1 MSFIPS
7 RIAALISLAVAIT
20 VQPAQA
26 RGDIEYRPF
35 FHQPYDSAETEWAF
49 EPKLN
54 TPPSPPP
61 YAGYLIGQ
69 ATSYNGVKVAKVL
82 EPALLD
88 LLTSGELTSE
98 EIKDMQKANEA
109 LAAQP
114 GGIGAALE
122 QLAGSQNAN
131 LATASHTVTGQIS
144 NQLLSTLRALP
155 ADENNHVWVQGLGN
169 DGHLDSRSGSA
180 GLQHRTRGLLLGA
193 DWAVDHAW
201 RVGVM
206 GAKSTSNLDAQRFSA
221 ELDSLHLGAYAVR
234 QDGPLALRLGAIYS
248 SHAGTNRRNVN
259 LLDYKDQ
266 LKSHYD
272 AQSQT
277 LFSELGYQLG
287 SQDLRVEPFVGLGYQ
302 RYHRDSFKESG
313 GLTALNVGAQ
323 TQQNFNSTVG
333 LHLATVYRFDN
344 QVRLTPHLST
354 GWKHLYGA
362 VDSQVRQSY
371 RNAPVA
377 LDGFTITGTSLDR
390 DSLDVNA
397 GVDLALSS
405 QHTLGL
411 SYSGQAGTHSRNQGV
426 KGQWTM
432 SF

>member
-7 RIAALISLAVAIT
+7 RVAAFISLAVAIS

-35 FHQPYDSAETEWAF
+35 FHHPYDSIDTEWAI
-49 EPKLN
+49 EPKLG

-69 ATSYNGVKVAKVL
+69 ATTYNGVQVAKVL
-82 EPALLD
+82 EPALLE
-88 LLTSGELTSE
+88 LLNAGELTSE
-98 EIKDMQKANEA
+98 QIKKLQKVNEA
-109 LAAQP
+109 LAGQP

-131 LATASHTVTGQIS
+131 LATATHAVTSQIS

-155 ADENNHVWVQGLGN
+155 ADENSHFWVQGLGN
-169 DGHLDSRSGSA
+169 DGNLDSRSGSA
-180 GLQHRTRGLLLGA
+180 GLKHGTRGLLLGA
-193 DWAVDHAW
+193 DWAVDPAW

-206 GAKSTSNLDAQRFSA
+206 SAKSASNLGAQRFSA

-266 LKSHYD
+266 LKSRYD

-287 SQDLRVEPFVGLGYQ
+287 SQDLRVEPFAGIGYQ

-313 GLTALNVGAQ
+313 GLSALNVGAQ
-323 TQQNFNSTVG
+323 TQQNLSSTVG
-333 LHLATVYRFDN
+333 LRLATVYRFDN
-344 QVRLTPHLST
+344 QISLTPHLST

-362 VDSQVRQSY
+362 VDSQVHQSY
-371 RNAPVA
+371 RNVPVV
-377 LDGFTITGTSLDR
+377 LDGFTITGTALDR
-390 DSLDVNA
+390 NSLDVQA
-397 GVDLALSS
+397 GLDVALSK

-411 SYSGQAGTHSRNQGV
+411 TYSGQAGTHSRNQGV

>member
-1 MSFIPS
+1 MPFTSQ
-7 RIAALISLAVAIT
+7 RIAAFISLVIAVS

-26 RGDIEYRPF
+26 RGDIEYTSF
-35 FHQPYDSAETEWAF
+35 SYQPYDSLDTEWAF
-49 EPKLN
+49 EPEVG
-54 TPPSPPP
+54 TPPIPGP
-61 YAGYLIGQ
+61 YPGYFIGQ
-69 ATSYNGVKVAKVL
+69 ASTYNGVQVAKVL
-82 EPALLD
+82 EPALLE
-88 LLTSGELTSE
+88 LLKSGELTSE
-98 EIKDMQKANEA
+98 KLKELQKVNDA

-114 GGIGAALE
+114 GCIGAALE

-131 LATASHTVTGQIS
+131 LLSATHAVTSHIS
-144 NQLLSTLRALP
+144 SQLLSSLRNLP
-155 ADENNHVWVQGLGN
+155 DDDNGRFWVQGVSNG
-169 DGHLDSRSGSA
+169 GHLDQRSGSA
-180 GLQHRTRGLLLGA
+180 GLKHDSKGLMLGA
-193 DWAVDHAW
+193 DWAVDNAW

-206 GAKSTSNLDAQRFSA
+206 GAKSASDLKAQRFST

-248 SHAGTNRRNVN
+248 SHAGTNRRDVN
-259 LLDYKDQ
+259 LLVYKDS
-266 LKSHYD
+266 LKSRYD

-287 SQDLRVEPFVGLGYQ
+287 SQDLHIEPFAGLGYQ
-302 RYHRDSFKESG
+302 RHHRDSFKESG

-323 TQQNFNSTVG
+323 TQQNLNSTVG
-333 LHLATVYRFDN
+333 LRLATVYRFDD
-344 QVRLTPHLST
+344 QVSLTPHLSA

-362 VDSQVRQSY
+362 VDSQVHQTY

-390 DSLDVNA
+390 NSLDVNL
-397 GVDLALSS
+397 GVDLALSK

-411 SYSGQAGTHSRNQGV
+411 AYSGQAGTHSRNQGL

>member
-7 RIAALISLAVAIT
+7 RIAALISLAVAISA
-20 VQPAQA
+20 QSAQA

-35 FHQPYDSAETEWAF
+35 FYQPYDSADAEWVF
-49 EPKLN
+49 EPESDA
-54 TPPSPPP
+54 PPSPPP

-69 ATSYNGVKVAKVL
+69 ATSYNGVQVAKVL

-88 LLTSGELTSE
+88 LLNSGELTSE
-98 EIKDMQKANEA
+98 EIKELQKVNEA
-109 LAAQP
+109 LAGQP

-131 LATASHTVTGQIS
+131 LATATHAVTGQIG

-155 ADENNHVWVQGLGN
+155 ADENNHFWVQGLGN
-169 DGHLDSRSGSA
+169 DGRLDPRSGSA
-180 GLQHRTRGLLLGA
+180 GLKQGTRGLMLGV
-193 DWAVDHAW
+193 DWAVDPVW
-201 RVGVM
+201 RMGVM
-206 GAKSTSNLDAQRFSA
+206 GAKSTSKLDAQRFSA

-234 QDGPLALRLGAIYS
+234 QDGPLALRLGAIHS

-266 LKSHYD
+266 LKSRYD

-287 SQDLRVEPFVGLGYQ
+287 SQDFNVEPYAGLGYQ
-302 RYHRDSFKESG
+302 RYHRESFKESG

-323 TQQNFNSTVG
+323 TQQNLSSTVG
-333 LHLATVYRFDN
+333 LRLATVYRFDN
-344 QVRLTPHLST
+344 QVSLTPHLSA

-362 VDSQVRQSY
+362 VDSQVRQTY
-371 RNAPVA
+371 RNTPIA

-397 GVDLALSS
+397 GLDLALSR
-405 QHTLGL
+405 QHTVGL
-411 SYSGQAGTHSRNQGV
+411 AYSGRVGTHSRDQGL

-432 SF
+432 NF